1 MSAITEKRAVDFVLG
16 IIVLFNMSM
25 ALCERINSAD
35 CGTSEATLG
44 RILHGKK
51 GDKAQIP
58 WIVQLEIIYRWNET
72 ALLSILCGG
81 SILSPSYILT
91 AAHCVHYL
99 NTLPFLG
106 RVFYNTTEVNKGP
119 SVWIEDMIHHPG
131 FQWTTILNDIA
142 LVKVER
148 PLDFDDHVR
157 PICLPPK
164 MLHLDGQLAMVAGW
178 GLTEENG
185 TRSNCLMYALTR
197 IMPFRQCH
205 MGFILPGQKEVLN
218 ENNTMCTLTPG
229 KGSCQGDS
237 GGPLTVRSRNGRSI
251 QVGIVS
257 YGRGCGRR
265 YDPSMYT
272 RVHCHVRWIEN
283 QMKRPRP
290 PRWSVPKVLE
300 RINEYFSTFG

>member
-1 MSAITEKRAVDFVLG
+1 MRMLSHVA
-16 IIVLFNMSM
+16 
-25 ALCERINSAD
+25 SAD

-119 SVWIEDMIHHPG
+119 SVWIEDMIHHPE

-178 GLTEENG
+178 GLTEESKV
-185 TRSNCLMYALTR
+185 TQEDR
-197 IMPFRQCH
+197 
-205 MGFILPGQKEVLN
+205 LPHGNKS
-218 ENNTMCTLTPG
+218 TKPP
-229 KGSCQGDS
+229 DS
-237 GGPLTVRSRNGRSI
+237 S
-251 QVGIVS
+251 
-257 YGRGCGRR
+257 
-265 YDPSMYT
+265 
-272 RVHCHVRWIEN
+272 
-283 QMKRPRP
+283 
-290 PRWSVPKVLE
+290 
-300 RINEYFSTFG
+300 